1 MKRYS
6 LAIII
11 TLALSLTGISTSANQ
26 RCQEDWKQKMQAE
39 KIAFLTMETGM
50 TPEEAQVFWPVYN
63 QVNKDRDEAM
73 KTAFNA
79 YRELETA
86 IEAGK
91 SGKEIERLLEKYTD
105 AQKAQRAL
113 DNKVTEQYK
122 KVLPV
127 EKVAKVLISEEKF
140 RRQHI
145 RRLHG
150 KPGPKPEGQ
159 ANR

>member
-1 MKRYS
+1 MKRNS

-11 TLALSLTGISTSANQ
+11 TLAFSLTGISASAHQ

-91 SGKEIERLLEKYTD
+91 SEKEIERLLEKYTD

-113 DNKVTEQYK
+113 DNKVAEQYK